1 MHLSG
6 PSRDVV
12 SKGSTTNDSLSSE
25 AGRAIAIAGVDPQGV
40 VRWSTRFDRAP
51 TVRVDSTVV

>member
-12 SKGSTTNDSLSSE
+12 SRDQQPVTLYPSRRV
-25 AGRAIAIAGVDPQGV
+25 GRMIVIAIAGVGPQWV
-40 VRWSTRFDRAP
+40 V
-51 TVRVDSTVV
+51 